1 MHTHTHNTCAHTGY
15 SCGMLTEWCLSSVCE
30 RGARVRLPLLPY
42 TQSLTHTPTLAHT
55 LTPTPTVAHTSQAT
69 RLFLFA
75 SFSPALSISLN
86 LSPFFPLLLS
96 LMHYHLAFFP
106 IPNVPTR
113 KRDIPQ
119 KIVRHRMI
127 NRILR
132 SSLSIS
138 LSIHCAYAVPIQT
151 CQYCLLNCC
160 YVTSLCWWSLPS
172 FF

>member
-1 MHTHTHNTCAHTGY
+1 MHTHTQRSRTHRLFMRNAYGVMLVECVWAWRSGSVTFASVYTISHAHTHSRAHSHSYTHCRAHFPGN
-15 SCGMLTEWCLSSVCE
+15 SS
-30 RGARVRLPLLPY
+30 
-42 TQSLTHTPTLAHT
+42 
-55 LTPTPTVAHTSQAT
+55 
-69 RLFLFA
+69 FLFA